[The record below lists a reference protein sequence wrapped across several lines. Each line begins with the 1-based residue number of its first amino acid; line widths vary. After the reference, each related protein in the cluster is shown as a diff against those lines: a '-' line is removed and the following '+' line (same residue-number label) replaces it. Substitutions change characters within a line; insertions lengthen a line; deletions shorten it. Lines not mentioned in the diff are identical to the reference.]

1 MKENRVKPY
10 GVIIGIVS
18 VALQHGLYLGAHKL
32 SLIVGNTP
40 VCPKISAID
49 DLIPIISLFLIP
61 YAWSYVYWA
70 MAPMAVSKCSTAHF
84 KKYIAAYIISC
95 LMGAVI
101 IIFMPT
107 YMDRAAEGLTAEPT
121 PEILRF
127 WYTLDGGDMAYNLFP
142 SFHCI
147 NSTIS
152 YLGVMGR
159 KEIPKW
165 YRIYSLVLTVLI
177 YVATVT
183 VKQHYIVDVL
193 GGIAIAFIGWFT
205 VTAFCFVYRA
215 ARQKTFI
222 CEKSTQSQHQSEL

>member
-40 VCPKISAID
+40 VCPKIAAVN

-70 MAPMAVSKCSTAHF
+70 MAPMAVSMCDKNHF
-84 KKYIAAYIISC
+84 KKYIAAYILAC
-95 LMGAVI
+95 LTGAVI

-107 YMDRAAEGLTAEPT
+107 YMDRVAEGLTSEPT

-193 GGIAIAFIGWFT
+193 GGIAIAVFAWIIVSVICRLFKRC
-205 VTAFCFVYRA
+205 VT
-215 ARQKTFI
+215 
-222 CEKSTQSQHQSEL
+222 EKS